1 MKRMGMWILLM
12 TKRLMKKPSF
22 IIILVLLPVILV
34 MYRFII
40 TEDDATIRAC
50 IYVPEGSEEFTA
62 KLADDLVTADFQAKF
77 YLVDSEDDL
86 YSDVIAGRAEVGYIL
101 PKDIRERFLTKNWDG
116 AVTMVVS
123 DSSQM
128 APFVNEFVTVVIYT
142 DMMEEYIT
150 DYLVN
155 RSGLTFEDGDIRPLI
170 RESLRKHAGS
180 GSLFDISYRD
190 YYKNEEVS
198 REEVMSENY
207 LMKPIRGTVALF
219 VLLAGLAGLVFW
231 FQDNAEGRFKVMSHE
246 KRPVINYGSLLLPTA
261 LSAIVGMI
269 CIIIAG
275 LCGNIFY
282 ELLTMLLYVI
292 FVTGVCEII
301 RVIVPNV
308 NAVPD
313 PDRPEEGPAG
323 RIVPAENPAAGLL
336 PGNLQ
341 RYAPLGPCRRHRRGH
356 LGVRGPR
363 EAAEQIGEIRQDF
376 ANKYTEAACLS
387 KRPWKRRKSFS
398 AE

>member
-40 TEDDATIRAC
+40 TEDDGTIRAC
-50 IYVPEGSEEFTA
+50 VYVPEGSEAFTE
-62 KLADDLVTADFQAKF
+62 KLADNLADAEFSARF

-101 PKDIRERFLTKNWDG
+101 PKDLKERFLTKNWDS
-116 AVTMVVS
+116 AVRMVVS
-123 DSSQM
+123 DTSQM

-142 DMMEEYIT
+142 DMMEEYIA

-155 RSGLTFEDGDIRPLI
+155 RSGLELSDEVIRPII
-170 RESLRKHAGS
+170 RENLLKQADS
-180 GSLFDISYRD
+180 GSLFDIAYRD

-198 REEVMSENY
+198 REEVMAENY

-261 LSAIVGMI
+261 LSAIVGMV
-269 CIIIAG
+269 CILIAG
-275 LCGNIFY
+275 LCENIFL

-301 RVIVPNV
+301 RVIVPSV
-308 NAVPD
+308 NAVCAAIPILAIASYLCCPILIDLKKVLPVVSYLRKILPPD
-313 PDRPEEGPAG
+313 YYLETFNGTALW
-323 RIVPAENPAAGLL
+323 VLAVATAVVTLVSVGLEKVQ
-336 PGNLQ
+336 N
-341 RYAPLGPCRRHRRGH
+341 R
-356 LGVRGPR
+356 
-363 EAAEQIGEIRQDF
+363 
-376 ANKYTEAACLS
+376 
-387 KRPWKRRKSFS
+387 
-398 AE
+398 

>member
-40 TEDDATIRAC
+40 TEDDGTIRAC
-50 IYVPEGSEEFTA
+50 VYVPEGSEAFTA
-62 KLADDLVTADFQAKF
+62 KLADNLADAEFSARF

-101 PKDIRERFLTKNWDG
+101 PKDLKERFLSKNWDS
-116 AVTMVVS
+116 AVRMVVS
-123 DSSQM
+123 DTSQM

-142 DMMEEYIT
+142 DMMEEYIA

-155 RSGLTFEDGDIRPLI
+155 RSGLELSDEEIRPII
-170 RESLRKHAGS
+170 RENLLKQADS
-180 GSLFDISYRD
+180 GSLFDIAYRD

-198 REEVMSENY
+198 REEVMAENY

-261 LSAIVGMI
+261 LSAIVGMV
-269 CIIIAG
+269 CILIAG
-275 LCGNIFY
+275 LCENIFL

-301 RVIVPNV
+301 RVIVPSV
-308 NAVPD
+308 NAVCAAIPILAIASYLCCPILIDLKKVLPVVSYLRKILPPD
-313 PDRPEEGPAG
+313 YYLETFNGTALW
-323 RIVPAENPAAGLL
+323 VLAVATAVVTLVSVGLEKVQ
-336 PGNLQ
+336 N
-341 RYAPLGPCRRHRRGH
+341 R
-356 LGVRGPR
+356 
-363 EAAEQIGEIRQDF
+363 
-376 ANKYTEAACLS
+376 
-387 KRPWKRRKSFS
+387 
-398 AE
+398 

>member
-40 TEDDATIRAC
+40 TEDDGTIRAC
-50 IYVPEGSEEFTA
+50 VYVPEGSEAFTA
-62 KLADDLVTADFQAKF
+62 KLADNLADAEFSARF

-101 PKDIRERFLTKNWDG
+101 PKDLKERFLTKNWDS
-116 AVTMVVS
+116 AVRMVVS
-123 DSSQM
+123 DTSQM

-142 DMMEEYIT
+142 DMMEEYIA

-155 RSGLTFEDGDIRPLI
+155 RSGLELSDAEIRPII
-170 RESLRKHAGS
+170 RENLLKQADS
-180 GSLFDISYRD
+180 GSLFDIAYRD

-198 REEVMSENY
+198 REEVMAENY

-261 LSAIVGMI
+261 LSAIVGMV
-269 CIIIAG
+269 CILIAG
-275 LCGNIFY
+275 LCENIFL

-301 RVIVPNV
+301 RVIVPSV
-308 NAVPD
+308 NAVCAAIPILAIASYLCCPILIDLKKVLPVVSYLRKILPPD
-313 PDRPEEGPAG
+313 YYLETFNGTALWVLAVATAVVTAVSVALEKVQNR
-323 RIVPAENPAAGLL
+323 
-336 PGNLQ
+336 
-341 RYAPLGPCRRHRRGH
+341 
-356 LGVRGPR
+356 
-363 EAAEQIGEIRQDF
+363 
-376 ANKYTEAACLS
+376 
-387 KRPWKRRKSFS
+387 
-398 AE
+398 

>member
-40 TEDDATIRAC
+40 TEDDGTIRAC
-50 IYVPEGSEEFTA
+50 VYVPEGSDEYT
-62 KLADDLVTADFQAKF
+62 KQLAEHLAEAEYSARF

-86 YSDVIAGRAEVGYIL
+86 YSDVIAGRAEVGYVF
-101 PKDIRERFLTKNWDG
+101 PKDMNERFLTKNWDG
-116 AVTMVVS
+116 AVRMVVS
-123 DSSQM
+123 DTSQL

-142 DMMEEYIT
+142 DMMEDYIA

-155 RSGLTFEDGDIRPLI
+155 RSGLELRDEDIRPII
-170 RESLRKHAGS
+170 RENLAKQAQKGT
-180 GSLFDISYRD
+180 LFDIAYRD

-198 REEVMSENY
+198 KEEVMAENY

-261 LSAIVGMI
+261 LSALVGMV

-275 LCGNIFY
+275 LCGNIFL

-301 RVIVPNV
+301 RVIVPSV
-308 NAVPD
+308 NAVCAAIPILAIASYLCCPILIDLKKVLPVVSYLRKILPPD
-313 PDRPEEGPAG
+313 YYLETFNGTHLWVLA
-323 RIVPAENPAAGLL
+323 VATAVVTLVSVLL
-336 PGNLQ
+336 EKAQN
-341 RYAPLGPCRRHRRGH
+341 R
-356 LGVRGPR
+356 
-363 EAAEQIGEIRQDF
+363 
-376 ANKYTEAACLS
+376 
-387 KRPWKRRKSFS
+387 
-398 AE
+398 

>member
-40 TEDDATIRAC
+40 TEDDGTIRAC
-50 IYVPEGSEEFTA
+50 VYVPEGSEAFTA
-62 KLADDLVTADFQAKF
+62 KLADNLADAEFSARF

-101 PKDIRERFLTKNWDG
+101 PKDLKERFLTKNWDS
-116 AVTMVVS
+116 AVRMVVS
-123 DSSQM
+123 DTSQM

-142 DMMEEYIT
+142 DMMEEYIA

-155 RSGLTFEDGDIRPLI
+155 RSGLELSDEEIRPII
-170 RESLRKHAGS
+170 RENLLKQADS
-180 GSLFDISYRD
+180 GSLFDIAYRD

-198 REEVMSENY
+198 REEVMAENY

-261 LSAIVGMI
+261 LSAIVGMV
-269 CIIIAG
+269 CILIAG
-275 LCGNIFY
+275 LCENIFL

-301 RVIVPNV
+301 RVIVPSV
-308 NAVPD
+308 NAVCAAIPILAIASYLCCPILIDLKKVLPVVSYLRKILPPD
-313 PDRPEEGPAG
+313 YYLETFNGTALW
-323 RIVPAENPAAGLL
+323 VLAVATAVVTLVSVGLEKVQ
-336 PGNLQ
+336 N
-341 RYAPLGPCRRHRRGH
+341 R
-356 LGVRGPR
+356 
-363 EAAEQIGEIRQDF
+363 
-376 ANKYTEAACLS
+376 
-387 KRPWKRRKSFS
+387 
-398 AE
+398 

>member
-50 IYVPEGSEEFTA
+50 IYVPEGSEEFTT

-155 RSGLTFEDGDIRPLI
+155 RSGLTFEDGDIRPLV

-261 LSAIVGMI
+261 LSAIVGMV

-308 NAVPD
+308 NAVCAAIPILAIASYLCCPILIDLKKVLPVVSYLRKILPPD
-313 PDRPEEGPAG
+313 YYLETFNGTKLW
-323 RIVPAENPAAGLL
+323 VLAAATAVVTAVSVALEKVQ
-336 PGNLQ
+336 N
-341 RYAPLGPCRRHRRGH
+341 R
-356 LGVRGPR
+356 
-363 EAAEQIGEIRQDF
+363 
-376 ANKYTEAACLS
+376 
-387 KRPWKRRKSFS
+387 
-398 AE
+398 

>member
-40 TEDDATIRAC
+40 TEDDGTIRAC
-50 IYVPEGSEEFTA
+50 VYVPEGSEAFTE
-62 KLADDLVTADFQAKF
+62 KLADNLADAEFSARF

-101 PKDIRERFLTKNWDG
+101 PKDLKERFLTKNWDS
-116 AVTMVVS
+116 AVRMVVS
-123 DSSQM
+123 DTSQM

-142 DMMEEYIT
+142 DMMEEYIA

-155 RSGLTFEDGDIRPLI
+155 RSGLELSDEVIRPII
-170 RESLRKHAGS
+170 RENLLKQADS
-180 GSLFDISYRD
+180 GSLFDIAYRD

-198 REEVMSENY
+198 REEVMAENY

-261 LSAIVGMI
+261 LSAIVGMV

-275 LCGNIFY
+275 LCGNIFF

-301 RVIVPNV
+301 RVIVPSV
-308 NAVPD
+308 NAVCAAIPILAIASYLCCPILIDLKKVLPVVSYLRKILPPD
-313 PDRPEEGPAG
+313 YYLETFNGTALW
-323 RIVPAENPAAGLL
+323 VLAVATAVVTLVSMGLEKVQ
-336 PGNLQ
+336 N
-341 RYAPLGPCRRHRRGH
+341 R
-356 LGVRGPR
+356 
-363 EAAEQIGEIRQDF
+363 
-376 ANKYTEAACLS
+376 
-387 KRPWKRRKSFS
+387 
-398 AE
+398 

>member
-40 TEDDATIRAC
+40 TEDDGTIRAC
-50 IYVPEGSEEFTA
+50 VYVPEGSEAFTA
-62 KLADDLVTADFQAKF
+62 KLADNLADAEFSARF

-101 PKDIRERFLTKNWDG
+101 PKDLKERFLTKNWDS
-116 AVTMVVS
+116 AVRMVVS
-123 DSSQM
+123 DTSQM

-142 DMMEEYIT
+142 DMMEEYIA

-155 RSGLTFEDGDIRPLI
+155 RSGLELSDEEIRPII
-170 RESLRKHAGS
+170 RENLLKQADS
-180 GSLFDISYRD
+180 GSLFDIAYRD

-198 REEVMSENY
+198 REEVMAENY

-261 LSAIVGMI
+261 LSAIVGMV
-269 CIIIAG
+269 CILIAG
-275 LCGNIFY
+275 LCENIFL

-301 RVIVPNV
+301 RVIVPSV
-308 NAVPD
+308 NAVCAAIPILAIASYLCCPILIDLKKVLPVVSYLRKILPPD
-313 PDRPEEGPAG
+313 YYLETFNGTALWVLAVATAVVTAVSVALEKVQNR
-323 RIVPAENPAAGLL
+323 
-336 PGNLQ
+336 
-341 RYAPLGPCRRHRRGH
+341 
-356 LGVRGPR
+356 
-363 EAAEQIGEIRQDF
+363 
-376 ANKYTEAACLS
+376 
-387 KRPWKRRKSFS
+387 
-398 AE
+398 

>member
-40 TEDDATIRAC
+40 TEDDGTIRAC
-50 IYVPEGSEEFTA
+50 VYVPEGSEAFTE
-62 KLADDLVTADFQAKF
+62 KLADNLADAEFSARF

-101 PKDIRERFLTKNWDG
+101 PKDLKERFLTKNWDS
-116 AVTMVVS
+116 AVRMVVS
-123 DSSQM
+123 DTSQM

-142 DMMEEYIT
+142 DMMEEYIA

-155 RSGLTFEDGDIRPLI
+155 RSGLELSDAEIRPII
-170 RESLRKHAGS
+170 RENLLKQADS
-180 GSLFDISYRD
+180 GSLFDIAYRD

-198 REEVMSENY
+198 REEVMAENY

-261 LSAIVGMI
+261 LSAIVGMV
-269 CIIIAG
+269 CILIAG
-275 LCGNIFY
+275 LCENIFL

-301 RVIVPNV
+301 RVIVPSV
-308 NAVPD
+308 NAVCAAIPILAIASYLCCPILIDLKKVLPVVSYLRKILPPD
-313 PDRPEEGPAG
+313 YYLETFNGTALW
-323 RIVPAENPAAGLL
+323 VLAVATAVVTLVSVGLEKVQ
-336 PGNLQ
+336 N
-341 RYAPLGPCRRHRRGH
+341 R
-356 LGVRGPR
+356 
-363 EAAEQIGEIRQDF
+363 
-376 ANKYTEAACLS
+376 
-387 KRPWKRRKSFS
+387 
-398 AE
+398 

>member
-40 TEDDATIRAC
+40 TEDDGTIRAC
-50 IYVPEGSEEFTA
+50 VYVPEGSEAFTE
-62 KLADDLVTADFQAKF
+62 KLADNLADAEFSARF

-101 PKDIRERFLTKNWDG
+101 PKDLKERFLTKNWDS
-116 AVTMVVS
+116 AVRMVVS
-123 DSSQM
+123 DTSQM

-142 DMMEEYIT
+142 DMMEEYIA

-155 RSGLTFEDGDIRPLI
+155 RSGLELSDEEIRPII
-170 RESLRKHAGS
+170 RENLLKQADS
-180 GSLFDISYRD
+180 GSLFDIAYRD

-198 REEVMSENY
+198 REEVMAENY

-261 LSAIVGMI
+261 LSAIVGMV
-269 CIIIAG
+269 CILIAG
-275 LCGNIFY
+275 LCGNIFF

-301 RVIVPNV
+301 RVIVPSV
-308 NAVPD
+308 NAVCAAIPILAIASYLCCPILIDLKKVLPVVSYLRKILPPD
-313 PDRPEEGPAG
+313 YYLETFNGTALW
-323 RIVPAENPAAGLL
+323 VLAVATAVVTLVSVGLEKVQ
-336 PGNLQ
+336 N
-341 RYAPLGPCRRHRRGH
+341 R
-356 LGVRGPR
+356 
-363 EAAEQIGEIRQDF
+363 
-376 ANKYTEAACLS
+376 
-387 KRPWKRRKSFS
+387 
-398 AE
+398 

>member
-40 TEDDATIRAC
+40 TEDDGTIRAC
-50 IYVPEGSEEFTA
+50 VYVPEGSEAFTE
-62 KLADDLVTADFQAKF
+62 KLADNLADAEFSARF

-101 PKDIRERFLTKNWDG
+101 PKDLKERFLTKNWDS
-116 AVTMVVS
+116 AVRMVVS
-123 DSSQM
+123 DTSQM

-142 DMMEEYIT
+142 DMMEEYIA

-155 RSGLTFEDGDIRPLI
+155 RSGLELSDEEIRPII
-170 RESLRKHAGS
+170 RENLLKQADS
-180 GSLFDISYRD
+180 GSLFDIAYRD

-198 REEVMSENY
+198 REEVMAENY

-261 LSAIVGMI
+261 LSAIVGMV
-269 CIIIAG
+269 CILIAG
-275 LCGNIFY
+275 LCENIFL

-301 RVIVPNV
+301 RVIVPSV
-308 NAVPD
+308 NAVCAAIPILAIASYLCCPILIDLKKVLPVVSYLRKILPPD
-313 PDRPEEGPAG
+313 YYLETFNGTKLW
-323 RIVPAENPAAGLL
+323 VLAAATAVVTLVSVGLEKVQ
-336 PGNLQ
+336 N
-341 RYAPLGPCRRHRRGH
+341 R
-356 LGVRGPR
+356 
-363 EAAEQIGEIRQDF
+363 
-376 ANKYTEAACLS
+376 
-387 KRPWKRRKSFS
+387 
-398 AE
+398 

>member
-50 IYVPEGSEEFTA
+50 IYVPEGSEEFTT

-261 LSAIVGMI
+261 LSAIVGMV

-308 NAVPD
+308 NAVCAAIPILAIASYLCCPILIDLKKVLPVVSYLRKILPPD
-313 PDRPEEGPAG
+313 YYLETFNGTKLW
-323 RIVPAENPAAGLL
+323 VLAAATAVVTLVSVGLEKVQ
-336 PGNLQ
+336 N
-341 RYAPLGPCRRHRRGH
+341 R
-356 LGVRGPR
+356 
-363 EAAEQIGEIRQDF
+363 
-376 ANKYTEAACLS
+376 
-387 KRPWKRRKSFS
+387 
-398 AE
+398 

>member
-40 TEDDATIRAC
+40 TEDDGTIRAC
-50 IYVPEGSEEFTA
+50 VYVPEGSEAFTE
-62 KLADDLVTADFQAKF
+62 KLADNLADAEFSARF

-101 PKDIRERFLTKNWDG
+101 PKDLKERFLTKNWDS
-116 AVTMVVS
+116 AVRMVVS
-123 DSSQM
+123 DTSQM

-142 DMMEEYIT
+142 DMMEEYIA

-155 RSGLTFEDGDIRPLI
+155 RSGLELSDEEIRPII
-170 RESLRKHAGS
+170 RENLLKQADS
-180 GSLFDISYRD
+180 GSLFDIAYRD

-198 REEVMSENY
+198 REEVMDENY

-261 LSAIVGMI
+261 LSAIVGMV
-269 CIIIAG
+269 CILIAG
-275 LCGNIFY
+275 LCENIFL

-301 RVIVPNV
+301 RVIVPSV
-308 NAVPD
+308 NAVCAAIPILAIASYLCCPILIDLKKVLPVVSYLRKILPPD
-313 PDRPEEGPAG
+313 YYLETFNGTALW
-323 RIVPAENPAAGLL
+323 VLAVATAVVTLVSVGLEKVQ
-336 PGNLQ
+336 N
-341 RYAPLGPCRRHRRGH
+341 R
-356 LGVRGPR
+356 
-363 EAAEQIGEIRQDF
+363 
-376 ANKYTEAACLS
+376 
-387 KRPWKRRKSFS
+387 
-398 AE
+398 

>member
-40 TEDDATIRAC
+40 TEDDGTIRAC
-50 IYVPEGSEEFTA
+50 VYVPEGSEAFTA
-62 KLADDLVTADFQAKF
+62 KLADNLADAEFSARF

-101 PKDIRERFLTKNWDG
+101 PKDLKERFLTKNWDS
-116 AVTMVVS
+116 AVRMVVS
-123 DSSQM
+123 DTSQM

-142 DMMEEYIT
+142 DMMEEYIA

-155 RSGLTFEDGDIRPLI
+155 RSGLELSDEEIRPII
-170 RESLRKHAGS
+170 RENLLKQADS
-180 GSLFDISYRD
+180 GSLFDIAYRD

-198 REEVMSENY
+198 REEVMDENY

-261 LSAIVGMI
+261 LSAIVGMV
-269 CIIIAG
+269 CILIAG
-275 LCGNIFY
+275 LCENIFL

-301 RVIVPNV
+301 RVIVPSV
-308 NAVPD
+308 NAVCAAIPILAIASYLCCPILIDLKKVLPVVSYLRKILPPD
-313 PDRPEEGPAG
+313 YYLETFNGTALW
-323 RIVPAENPAAGLL
+323 VLAVATAVVTLVSVGLEKVQ
-336 PGNLQ
+336 N
-341 RYAPLGPCRRHRRGH
+341 R
-356 LGVRGPR
+356 
-363 EAAEQIGEIRQDF
+363 
-376 ANKYTEAACLS
+376 
-387 KRPWKRRKSFS
+387 
-398 AE
+398 